1 VITNS
6 QVISNKKGQAIP
18 ALFCVKGGIRL
29 EVLHVALGSRS
40 YPIHVGSGL
49 LSAIGERLHEIH
61 FPHQIAVV
69 SNPVVADL
77 YAEPVLSALRQAG
90 YDPRLILVPDGE
102 NYKNLATLELIYDQL
117 IEQRF
122 DRGCGLLA
130 LGGGVIG
137 DMAGFAAAT
146 FLRGIPFAQVPTTLL
161 SQVDSS
167 VGGKTAVNHSRGKNL
182 IGAFYQPQ
190 LVVIDVATL
199 QTLDPREVSAGL
211 AEVIKYG
218 VIRDPEFFAWLE
230 EHQELLRQQNPEV
243 LIYAIKKSCQI
254 KADIVEIDERESS
267 IRAHLNFGHTFGH
280 AIENLAGYGQWKHG
294 EAVAV
299 GMVVAAK
306 ISQAKGLCCEDD
318 VARLIRLLRAVDLPV
333 DPPDFSL
340 AAYVEAMQRDKKV
353 KQGAL
358 TMVLNRGIGAVV
370 LEPVA
375 DIAGAFST
383 ILNLKG

>member
-1 VITNS
+1 M
-6 QVISNKKGQAIP
+6 
-18 ALFCVKGGIRL
+18 RL
-29 EVLHVALGSRS
+29 DILEVALGSRS

-49 LSAIGERLHEIH
+49 LTGIGEGLQKIH
-61 FPHQIAVV
+61 FPHRVAVV
-69 SNPVVADL
+69 SNPLVAGL
-77 YAEPVLSALRQAG
+77 YSEAVTSSLQQAG
-90 YDPRLILVPDGE
+90 FDPRLILVPDGE
-102 NYKNLATLELIYDQL
+102 DNKNLSTLERIYDQL

-146 FLRGIPFAQVPTTLL
+146 FLRGIPLVQVPTTLL

-167 VGGKTAVNHSRGKNL
+167 VGGKTAVNHPRGKNL

-218 VIRDPEFFAWLE
+218 VIRDATFFAWLE
-230 EHQELLRQQNPEV
+230 NHQELLRQGDPAA

-254 KADIVEIDERESS
+254 KADIVEIDERENS
-267 IRAHLNFGHTFGH
+267 IRAHLNYGHTFGH

-306 ISQAKGLCCEDD
+306 IACNKGLCGTDD
-318 VARLIRLLRAVDLPV
+318 VVRLEHLLRSVNLPV
-333 DPPDFSL
+333 VPPDYSL
-340 AAYVEAMQRDKKV
+340 TAYVDAMLRDKKV

-358 TMVLNRGIGAVV
+358 TMVLNQGIGSVV

-375 DIAGAFST
+375 DLAGLLST
-383 ILNLKG
+383 ILSLKG